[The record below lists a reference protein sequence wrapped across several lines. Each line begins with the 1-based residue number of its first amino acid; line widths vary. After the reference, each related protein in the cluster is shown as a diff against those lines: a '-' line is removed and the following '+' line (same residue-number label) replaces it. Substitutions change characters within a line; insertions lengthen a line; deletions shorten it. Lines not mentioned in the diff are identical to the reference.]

1 MGLYL
6 GVKKFFENSKEVA
19 YEVESKDFGGV
30 HYFMYIKKGERKIKF
45 FEDPTLKFFLGEIN
59 LDKQDELI
67 NIQGIAARVIWHG
80 ISKLIKCMELND
92 YKEYLD
98 YCA

>member
-6 GVKKFFENSKEVA
+6 GVKKFFENPNEVV

-30 HYFMYIKKGERKIKF
+30 HYFIYVKKGERRIKF
-45 FEDPTLKFFLGEIN
+45 FEDSTLKIFLGEVD
-59 LDKQDELI
+59 LDKPDEPI
-67 NIQGIAARVIWHG
+67 KIKGISGRAIWHG
-80 ISKLIKCMELND
+80 ISKLIKCMELNE